1 MQGLAPA
8 AQELLTAR
16 QVQEMLHI
24 DRSTVYRMA
33 GDGRLPSIRVGK
45 QLRFPA
51 DQLGVLA
58 APDPQE
64 VDAKVAEGVIAVMA
78 DLLGVT
84 MVVTDIGGRPRTS
97 IVNPSAWF
105 SAHADDQELRDCL
118 AEWRTFAE
126 DSDLAPRFVTGSAG
140 FQCARA
146 FIRSGPSLVGMV
158 LAGGIAAPEVDDPQQ
173 FHQLD
178 DAQRAEV
185 LRALPRIASALG
197 ARHRVATLEMK
208 ESE

>member
-33 GDGRLPSIRVGK
+33 GDGRLHSIRVGK

-58 APDPQE
+58 APEPQE

-84 MVVTDIGGRPRTS
+84 MVVTDIAGRPRTS

-105 SAHADDQELRDCL
+105 TDADDPELRECL
-118 AEWRTFAE
+118 AEWRAFAE
-126 DSDLAPRFVTGSAG
+126 DSDLAPRFVTSSAG

-158 LAGGIAAPEVDDPQQ
+158 LAGGIAAPEADDPEK

-185 LRALPRIASALG
+185 LQALPRIAAALG
-197 ARHRVATLEMK
+197 ARHRVATLHIK